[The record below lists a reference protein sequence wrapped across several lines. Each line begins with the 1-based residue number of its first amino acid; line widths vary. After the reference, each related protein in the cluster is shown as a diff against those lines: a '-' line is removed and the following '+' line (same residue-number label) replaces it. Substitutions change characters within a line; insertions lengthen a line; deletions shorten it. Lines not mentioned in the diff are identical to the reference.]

1 MLTVQAECLPAAWAE
16 WICRED
22 CPPER
27 SGGHFFIEFSGPSG
41 GTMTWSLAHCGAF
54 FCQRLMSY
62 RDRAGGH
69 RLEQEFCAAARSGAA
84 LPK

>member
-41 GTMTWSLAHCGAF
+41 GTMTWKPRSLRGF
-54 FCQRLMSY
+54 FLPTSY
-62 RDRAGGH
+62 VPSGGH
-69 RLEQEFCAAARSGAA
+69 RLEQEFPAAARSGAA